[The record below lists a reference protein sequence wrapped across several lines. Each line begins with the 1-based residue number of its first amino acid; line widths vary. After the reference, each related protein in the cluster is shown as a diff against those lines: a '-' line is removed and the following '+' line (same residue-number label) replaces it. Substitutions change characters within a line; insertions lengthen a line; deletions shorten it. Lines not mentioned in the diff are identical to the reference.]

1 MFDTKSSFIL
11 SKLGI
16 QRFQSQINNSN
27 SEVLFGVLWGDI
39 LTLLD
44 KSFNELGENE
54 LKLLIKIIKSV
65 VEDDSEYPFSKE
77 INNLNEIKKKPKLVI
92 SFTGFK
98 INLIKEFSPM
108 IESKPLSELENSL
121 DDKKI
126 LWSKIKEHKNVSSTC
141 YLWRFRSNLND

>member
-27 SEVLFGVLWGDI
+27 SEVIFGVLWGDI

-108 IESKPLSELENSL
+108 IESKTLSELENSL

-126 LWSKIKEHKNVSSTC
+126 LWSKIKEHKN
-141 YLWRFRSNLND
+141 RSPNS

>member
-65 VEDDSEYPFSKE
+65 VEDDSKYPFSKE
-77 INNLNEIKKKPKLVI
+77 INDLNKIDKKPKLVI
-92 SFTGFK
+92 SFTDFK
-98 INLIKEFSPM
+98 TNPIKEFSTL
-108 IESKPLSELENSL
+108 IESKPLSVLENSL
-121 DDKKI
+121 EDKKI
-126 LWSKIKEHKNVSSTC
+126 LWAKIKKYKNGSSTG
-141 YLWRFRSNLND
+141 

>member
-27 SEVLFGVLWGDI
+27 SEVIFGVLWGDI

-44 KSFNELGENE
+44 KSFNELEENE

-65 VEDDSEYPFSKE
+65 VEDDSEYPFSQE
-77 INNLNEIKKKPKLVI
+77 INDLNEIKRKPKLVI

-98 INLIKEFSPM
+98 NDQIKEFSPL
-108 IESKPLSELENSL
+108 IESKPLSVLENSL
-121 DDKKI
+121 EDKKT
-126 LWSKIKEHKNVSSTC
+126 LWSKIKEHKNGSSIG
-141 YLWRFRSNLND
+141 

>member
-54 LKLLIKIIKSV
+54 LKLLIKIVKSV
-65 VEDDSEYPFSKE
+65 VEDDNEYPFSRE
-77 INNLNEIKKKPKLVI
+77 INNFKEIRKEPKLVI
-92 SFTGFK
+92 SFTGSK
-98 INLIKEFSPM
+98 PNLTKEFSPL
-108 IESKPLSELENSL
+108 IESKPLFELKNSFE
-121 DDKKI
+121 DKKT
-126 LWSKIKEHKNVSSTC
+126 LWSKIKEHKNGSSTG
-141 YLWRFRSNLND
+141 

>member
-27 SEVLFGVLWGDI
+27 SEVIFGVLWGDI

-44 KSFNELGENE
+44 KSFNELEENE

-65 VEDDSEYPFSKE
+65 ADDDSEYPFSKE
-77 INNLNEIKKKPKLVI
+77 INNLNEIKMKPKLVI

-98 INLIKEFSPM
+98 TYPTKEFSRL
-108 IESKPLSELENSL
+108 IESKPLSILENSL
-121 DDKKI
+121 EDKKI
-126 LWSKIKEHKNVSSTC
+126 LWSKIKEYKNGSSTG
-141 YLWRFRSNLND
+141 

>member
-54 LKLLIKIIKSV
+54 LKLLIKIIKSI

-77 INNLNEIKKKPKLVI
+77 INNLSEIKKKPKFII

-98 INLIKEFSPM
+98 FNLIKEFSPM
-108 IESKPLSELENSL
+108 IESKTLSELENSL

-126 LWSKIKEHKNVSSTC
+126 LWSKIKEYKN
-141 YLWRFRSNLND
+141 RSPNS

>member
-11 SKLGI
+11 CKLGI

-44 KSFNELGENE
+44 KSFNELEENE

-65 VEDDSEYPFSKE
+65 VEDDNEYPLSKE
-77 INNLNEIKKKPKLVI
+77 INNLSEINKKPKLVI
-92 SFTGFK
+92 SFTELK
-98 INLIKEFSPM
+98 TNLKKELSPL
-108 IESKPLSELENSL
+108 IESKPLSILENSL
-121 DDKKI
+121 EDKKT
-126 LWSKIKEHKNVSSTC
+126 LWSKIKEHKNGSSTG
-141 YLWRFRSNLND
+141 

>member
-54 LKLLIKIIKSV
+54 LKLLIKIVKSV
-65 VEDDSEYPFSKE
+65 VEDDNEYPFSRE
-77 INNLNEIKKKPKLVI
+77 INNFKEIRKEPKLVI
-92 SFTGFK
+92 SFTGLK
-98 INLIKEFSPM
+98 RNQTKEFSSL
-108 IESKPLSELENSL
+108 IESKPLSSLENSL
-121 DDKKI
+121 EDKKV
-126 LWSKIKEHKNVSSTC
+126 LWSKIKEYKNGNTTG
-141 YLWRFRSNLND
+141 

>member
-44 KSFNELGENE
+44 KSFNELEENE

-65 VEDDSEYPFSKE
+65 ADDDSEYPFSKE
-77 INNLNEIKKKPKLVI
+77 INNLNEIKMKPKLVI

-98 INLIKEFSPM
+98 TYPTKEFSRL
-108 IESKPLSELENSL
+108 IESKPLSILENSL
-121 DDKKI
+121 EDKKI
-126 LWSKIKEHKNVSSTC
+126 LWSKIKEYKNGSSTG
-141 YLWRFRSNLND
+141 

>member
-54 LKLLIKIIKSV
+54 LKLLIKIVKSV
-65 VEDDSEYPFSKE
+65 VEDDNEYPFSRE
-77 INNLNEIKKKPKLVI
+77 INNFNEIKKELKLVI
-92 SFTGFK
+92 SFTGLK
-98 INLIKEFSPM
+98 RSQKKEFSSL
-108 IESKPLSELENSL
+108 IESKPLSSLENSL
-121 DDKKI
+121 EDKKV
-126 LWSKIKEHKNVSSTC
+126 LWSKIKEYKNGNTTG
-141 YLWRFRSNLND
+141 

>member
-27 SEVLFGVLWGDI
+27 SEVIFGVLWGDI

-44 KSFNELGENE
+44 KSFNELEENE
-54 LKLLIKIIKSV
+54 LKLLIKIIKSI

-77 INNLNEIKKKPKLVI
+77 INNLSEIKKKPKLII

-98 INLIKEFSPM
+98 PNLIRGFSPL
-108 IESKPLSELENSL
+108 IE
-121 DDKKI
+121 
-126 LWSKIKEHKNVSSTC
+126 
-141 YLWRFRSNLND
+141 

>member
-54 LKLLIKIIKSV
+54 LKLLIKIVKSV
-65 VEDDSEYPFSKE
+65 VEDDNEYPFSRE
-77 INNLNEIKKKPKLVI
+77 INDLKEIKKEPKLVI
-92 SFTGFK
+92 SFTDLK
-98 INLIKEFSPM
+98 RNQTKEFSSL
-108 IESKPLSELENSL
+108 IESKPLSSLENSL
-121 DDKKI
+121 EDKKV
-126 LWSKIKEHKNVSSTC
+126 LWSKIKEYKNGNTTG
-141 YLWRFRSNLND
+141 